1 MGMWRNDGQRGTS
14 VSTTSSL
21 PIWRYHQDYF
31 TSLTKRRR
39 RSTSGEYQRKLFYE
53 FLEQEMTRWCGDGMS
68 CMMKSI
74 CQVSQIPVGDGSLV
88 GELLN
93 VMLTPDY
100 GNTSFFTGLHYLRA
114 AEAGR
119 EGGDCSTIFPGCPES
134 CRFLD
139 HITSFSL
146 H

>member
-1 MGMWRNDGQRGTS
+1 MNGSGNIPS
-14 VSTTSSL
+14 
-21 PIWRYHQDYF
+21 F
-31 TSLTKRRR
+31 TGGEKIERTVNY
-39 RSTSGEYQRKLFYE
+39 RSESASIV
-53 FLEQEMTRWCGDGMS
+53 RWCGDGMS

-119 EGGDCSTIFPGCPES
+119 GGGDCSTIFPGCPES
-134 CRFLD
+134 CGFLD